1 MNAQT
6 TFPTPQPIV
15 RRPSMGFPLLLIA
28 LGVVF
33 LLANAGYVNSSVWPR
48 LFSLWPLA
56 LVLVGIDLLF
66 RERSAA
72 LVLALEILI
81 ITVALVAV
89 IASSTAV
96 VPIGTNS
103 TTVGREDAR
112 SLSLVVNYGA
122 GKLALHGGATDLV
135 QVSSTRQDVRVR
147 DVRHDGTAASVTIA
161 PTDDFLFA
169 GADRSW
175 DIAVPSDMSVALST
189 SLGAGEFDL
198 DLRNVQLRSASVSN
212 GASDLVL
219 RLGKPHGDVPITISS
234 GASSL
239 TIYVDDG
246 VAYRVRTTGGLI
258 SVTGTEQTASYD
270 GASDRFTIVFSGGMS
285 SVTIR

>member
-1 MNAQT
+1 
-6 TFPTPQPIV
+6 
-15 RRPSMGFPLLLIA
+15 
-28 LGVVF
+28 
-33 LLANAGYVNSSVWPR
+33 
-48 LFSLWPLA
+48 
-56 LVLVGIDLLF
+56 
-66 RERSAA
+66 
-72 LVLALEILI
+72 
-81 ITVALVAV
+81 
-89 IASSTAV
+89 

-103 TTVGREDAR
+103 MTVGRQDAR

-122 GKLALHGGATDLV
+122 GKLTLHGGATDLV
-135 QVSSTRQDVRVR
+135 QVTSTRDDVRVR
-147 DVRHDGTAASVTIA
+147 DDRRDGTAASVTIA
-161 PTDDFLFA
+161 PTDDAIFA
-169 GADRSW
+169 GPDRSW
-175 DIAVPSDMSVALST
+175 EVAVPSDMSVALST

-198 DLRNVQLRSASVSN
+198 DLRNVQLRSATVSN

-219 RLGKPHGDVPITISS
+219 RLGRPHGDVPITISS